1 MRNYAWL
8 FLSIGL
14 TFSLVGCGDSGSSGG
29 SGGSGGSGTATAS
42 GVVMEAADPNDIPF
56 VGATVSVG
64 SATATSGQGGS
75 FTIQSPVG
83 TQLFLTEAAGHWGT
97 LLPDEIPS
105 GGRNDLELQVI
116 PDMFVAD
123 IGTELGI
130 AVDPTKG
137 IVSVS
142 FDEDTAAVG
151 DKATISAG
159 SAGSFVFDAN
169 GDPVPG
175 NALLAGGVA
184 NDDVEVIFV
193 NVDLTNQVT
202 VTASN
207 AADQPCLQD
216 FPNLVYPVQEK
227 VLTEVEVSC
236 P

>member
-1 MRNYAWL
+1 
-8 FLSIGL
+8 
-14 TFSLVGCGDSGSSGG
+14 
-29 SGGSGGSGTATAS
+29 
-42 GVVMEAADPNDIPF
+42 MEAADPNDIPF

-83 TQLFLTEAAGHWGT
+83 TQLFLTEAADHWGT
-97 LLPDEIPS
+97 LLPDQIPS

-116 PDMFVAD
+116 PDMFVDD
-123 IGTELGI
+123 IDTELVGI
-130 AVDPTKG
+130 AFDPTKG

-151 DKATISAG
+151 DKAAISAVND
-159 SAGSFVFDAN
+159 GSFVFDAN

-184 NDDVEVIFV
+184 DNNVEVIFV
-193 NVDLTNQVT
+193 NVDLTNQVM